1 MPVSITHYQTS
12 HVNQSNFD
20 LLNGTYK
27 RRSLT
32 CVKEDRISNLP
43 EHLID
48 SILER
53 LRIKDIVRTSIISK
67 KWRYTWTK
75 IKVLVLDEQFS
86 IKFAQN
92 GAFDRNGFINTI
104 NHVLTSHNCP
114 ILKFHLH
121 IPNMFLDSY
130 QEVDQWML
138 LLSRK
143 SVRELVLITTSNRRD
158 EHPSNVFSCL
168 KLTKLDLKNCFI
180 KQPLELE
187 RFINLQT
194 LFLLNI
200 VFGANFCETEIN
212 LPKLKT
218 LSLSNCTHVY
228 SFNIKVTNLQMLFV
242 YGCHDSMLLRL
253 LHTPCLRLTD
263 VSIVFMKPIQDF
275 VRAERLT
282 LATMLSNLPKVR
294 SLVTDG
300 HFLKFLSAEKNL
312 NWLPHAVNG
321 LHNLLLM
328 DFELGDLDQL
338 HGALYLLRNSPNLGD
353 LGIVPW
359 YMGPQVDAAPALN
372 HLESLNCLDYTLNEL
387 QTVMIV
393 SLEGS
398 RPELLFIK
406 LLLAHSPSLKKFTF
420 RLNEVDVQK
429 RLKIGEDILQFPR
442 ASPKAELVYLNL
454 EL

>member
-1 MPVSITHYQTS
+1 M
-12 HVNQSNFD
+12 
-20 LLNGTYK
+20 
-27 RRSLT
+27 
-32 CVKEDRISNLP
+32 
-43 EHLID
+43 
-48 SILER
+48 
-53 LRIKDIVRTSIISK
+53 
-67 KWRYTWTK
+67 
-75 IKVLVLDEQFS
+75 
-86 IKFAQN
+86 
-92 GAFDRNGFINTI
+92 
-104 NHVLTSHNCP
+104 
-114 ILKFHLH
+114 FH
-121 IPNMFLDSY
+121 DSY
-130 QEVDQWML
+130 QEVGQRML

-143 SVRELVLITTSNRRD
+143 SVRELGFTTSNRRY
-158 EHPSNVFSCL
+158 ELPSNVFSCL
-168 KLTKLDLKNCFI
+168 KLTKIDLKNCFF

-200 VFGANFCETEIN
+200 DFGANFCQTEIN

-218 LSLSNCTHVY
+218 LSLSNGTNVY

-242 YGCHDSMLLRL
+242 YGCHDAMLLRL

-263 VSIVFMKPIQDF
+263 VI
-275 VRAERLT
+275 
-282 LATMLSNLPKVR
+282 
-294 SLVTDG
+294 TDG
-300 HFLKFLSAEKNL
+300 HFLKFFSAEKNL

-321 LHNLLLM
+321 LHNLLLT
-328 DFELGDLDQL
+328 DFELGYLDQL
-338 HGALYLLRNSPNLGD
+338 HGALYLLGNSPNLGN

-359 YMGPQVDAAPALN
+359 YMVMAYAGPALN

-387 QTVMIV
+387 QTVMIA

-429 RLKIGEDILQFPR
+429 RLKIGEDLLQFPR
-442 ASPKAELVYLNL
+442 ASPKAEVVYLNL

>member
-1 MPVSITHYQTS
+1 
-12 HVNQSNFD
+12 
-20 LLNGTYK
+20 
-27 RRSLT
+27 
-32 CVKEDRISNLP
+32 
-43 EHLID
+43 
-48 SILER
+48 
-53 LRIKDIVRTSIISK
+53 
-67 KWRYTWTK
+67 
-75 IKVLVLDEQFS
+75 
-86 IKFAQN
+86 
-92 GAFDRNGFINTI
+92 
-104 NHVLTSHNCP
+104 
-114 ILKFHLH
+114 
-121 IPNMFLDSY
+121 MFLDSY

-143 SVRELVLITTSNRRD
+143 SVREHGFTTSNRRY
-158 EHPSNVFSCL
+158 ELPSNVFSCL

-200 VFGANFCETEIN
+200 VFGANFRETEIN

-300 HFLKFLSAEKNL
+300 HFLKVCYKVIF
-312 NWLPHAVNG
+312 
-321 LHNLLLM
+321 
-328 DFELGDLDQL
+328 
-338 HGALYLLRNSPNLGD
+338 Y
-353 LGIVPW
+353 
-359 YMGPQVDAAPALN
+359 
-372 HLESLNCLDYTLNEL
+372 C
-387 QTVMIV
+387 
-393 SLEGS
+393 
-398 RPELLFIK
+398 
-406 LLLAHSPSLKKFTF
+406 
-420 RLNEVDVQK
+420 
-429 RLKIGEDILQFPR
+429 
-442 ASPKAELVYLNL
+442 
-454 EL
+454 